1 MHPQQQA
8 LNAQEQQIVALLRTL
23 TESERSAI
31 QQALTLISK
40 RHTVLSRRP
49 ALHLVSPSSTI

>member
-1 MHPQQQA
+1 
-8 LNAQEQQIVALLRTL
+8 LNAQEQQIVALLRPL